1 MCNVGRLVKPR
12 LVALA
17 LLVSLNAGTAA
28 PYAQSIDRYVNVKVM
43 VQQDDKTESTDA
55 VLVLE
60 PDKLVIESKKTKAP
74 IKSFPYAS
82 IKSAEYPYAKSPR
95 WKSAIGL
102 SIVCIVCGVA
112 TAFMKGKKHW
122 LTIGGTGDF
131 AVIQLDKG
139 NYKLIVP
146 AFEAKSG
153 VTVENVVEEK

>member
-1 MCNVGRLVKPR
+1 MTPCGRQPWAD
-12 LVALA
+12 VASA
-17 LLVSLNAGTAA
+17 
-28 PYAQSIDRYVNVKVM
+28 
-43 VQQDDKTESTDA
+43 DKTLK
-55 VLVLE
+55 VL
-60 PDKLVIESKKTKAP
+60 I
-74 IKSFPYAS
+74 PYAS
-82 IKSAEYPYAKSPR
+82 IKSAEYSYAKSPR